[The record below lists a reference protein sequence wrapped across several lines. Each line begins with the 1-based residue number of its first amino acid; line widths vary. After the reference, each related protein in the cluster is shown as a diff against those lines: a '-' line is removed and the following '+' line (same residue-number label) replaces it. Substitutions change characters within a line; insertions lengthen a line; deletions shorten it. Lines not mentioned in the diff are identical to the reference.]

1 MSVTLITPATNK
13 FNLNIQ
19 TTNKIQSCCQNNIE
33 ARQTNF
39 YTGKLP
45 FSACYLSF
53 KGYGDNLSVLDS
65 FRLKLNKLGVNSDI
79 TNNIQQK
86 DMKKWDLRFI
96 NTLKGFN
103 DLLRYEKNIS
113 LSDLLSAAIQGT
125 YKDFLFDP
133 ATEIGKTNLKTK
145 KSFESEGLNYDK
157 WLNYEEKKEF
167 EYNGKEY
174 EIGLWK
180 REPETDL
187 FIGNIAKS
195 CISTLG
201 SNSDVIYGGLV
212 NTNVQY
218 VLVKEKATKEVKAYA
233 RVYFVQEQKSKEKN
247 IFLDK
252 YEQDFDDYKEYSV
265 SEPYL
270 LNFIENYSNAVT
282 NNHSSK
288 TFSDNTQ
295 LSQFKK
301 FPPIKDKFKT
311 IGSVVADTRTST
323 RHKSETDYTRGENQ
337 FSCIPIYPKIS

>member
-1 MSVTLITPATNK
+1 MSVTLITPTTNK
-13 FNLNIQ
+13 FNKNIQ
-19 TTNKIQSCCQNNIE
+19 YPSKVQSYCQTNIE
-33 ARQTNF
+33 APQTSS

-79 TNNIQQK
+79 TDNMQQK

-103 DLLRYEKNIS
+103 DFLRYEKNIS
-113 LSDLLSAAIQGT
+113 LSDLLSPAIQGT

-133 ATEIGKTNLKTK
+133 ETEIGKANLNTK
-145 KSFESEGLNYDK
+145 KCFEKAGLNYDK
-157 WLNYEEKKEF
+157 WLNYGEKKEF
-167 EYNGKEY
+167 EYNGKQY

-195 CISTLG
+195 CISTVG

-218 VLVKEKATKEVKAYA
+218 ILVKEKATKEVKAYA
-233 RVYFVQEQKSKEKN
+233 RVYFLQEQKSKEKN

-252 YEQDFDDYKEYSV
+252 YEQDFDDCKAYLK
-265 SEPYL
+265 SEPHL

-288 TFSDNTQ
+288 T
-295 LSQFKK
+295 LSEQ
-301 FPPIKDKFKT
+301 I
-311 IGSVVADTRTST
+311 
-323 RHKSETDYTRGENQ
+323 
-337 FSCIPIYPKIS
+337 